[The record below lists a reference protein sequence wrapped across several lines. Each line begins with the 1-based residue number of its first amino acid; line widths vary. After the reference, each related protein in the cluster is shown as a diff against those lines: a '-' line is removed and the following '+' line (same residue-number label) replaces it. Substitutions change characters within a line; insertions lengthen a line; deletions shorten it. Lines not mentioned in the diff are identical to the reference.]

1 MSRPRRNSAGFTFI
15 ESMIVLLIFGIVV
28 IGIIPSFL
36 SSINR
41 ARLTTAA
48 QSISALMHSARL
60 EAIKRGNQGS
70 AAALSTTGTNG
81 RVEVDFPTKTV
92 IAYVD
97 LDGDQTRSAGDV
109 HLGTVTLGKDLE
121 FHGPGP
127 MATANAAAIW
137 NFATLPNGG
146 VAVFKSDGSVAVS
159 GAIRIRDLRG
169 NVLEVRCE
177 PQATAR
183 VSVQK
188 FTGDA
193 ESTDAP
199 TDPTKWIRQDQ
210 GWSWN

>member
-1 MSRPRRNSAGFTFI
+1 MSRPRRNSAGFTLI
-15 ESMIVLLIFGIVV
+15 ESMIVLLIFGIVI

-127 MATANAAAIW
+127 MATAKRRGDLEFRDPAQRGRCNLQVGW
-137 NFATLPNGG
+137 LGG
-146 VAVFKSDGSVAVS
+146 GFG
-159 GAIRIRDLRG
+159 RD
-169 NVLEVRCE
+169 
-177 PQATAR
+177 PH
-183 VSVQK
+183 
-188 FTGDA
+188 
-193 ESTDAP
+193 P
-199 TDPTKWIRQDQ
+199 
-210 GWSWN
+210 